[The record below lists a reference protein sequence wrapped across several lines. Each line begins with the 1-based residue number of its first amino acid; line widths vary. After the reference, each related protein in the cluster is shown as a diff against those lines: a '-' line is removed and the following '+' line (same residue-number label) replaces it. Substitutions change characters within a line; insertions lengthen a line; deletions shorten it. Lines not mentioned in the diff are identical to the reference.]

1 MNNLNS
7 VLIEGNLVRD
17 PDLSYT
23 PHGTAVCK
31 FSVACNRTFKKDEVL
46 VKEVSFFDVTT
57 WTRLAEVCGEY
68 LEKGRGVRVV
78 GRLRQE
84 RWTDSDGKSHQRVVI
99 VAEHVEFK
107 PQIKKEPEDG
117 GEDGTA
123 EKPTVEEKLPDTT
136 PDMELAPPPSVDE
149 VRAAVLG

>member
-23 PHGTAVCK
+23 STGTAVCK
-31 FSVACNRTFKKDEVL
+31 FSVANNRAFKKGDDL

-57 WTRLAEVCGEY
+57 WNRLAEVCDQY
-68 LEKGRGVRVV
+68 LTKGRGVRVV
-78 GRLRQE
+78 GRLHQE
-84 RWTDSDGKSHQRVVI
+84 RWSDSDGKAHQRVVI

-107 PQIKKEPEDG
+107 PNLRK
-117 GEDGTA
+117 
-123 EKPTVEEKLPDTT
+123 PDTVADNPAEAGADT
-136 PDMELAPPPSVDE
+136 VTDPLEPPAEARSGAELQ
-149 VRAAVLG
+149 AAVAD